1 MMKRFVA
8 IGLIYLAA
16 VSCIAHVVSR
26 SDHSSR
32 GFVSPVS
39 LQEWQR
45 YTVDGEEFSVSMPVL
60 PAMTTEKTF
69 LREYQKTR
77 TERQIGAYQDGVVY
91 SVRSLQDP
99 LRPSLEMFIGA
110 QFASNNP
117 SDVSINGFAGKQF
130 EYNSRGVKQTSQFFK
145 TKKHL
150 YEFGAAGAS
159 FDDPR
164 VKQFF
169 SSITLGEKREGT
181 ELNDGIGAV
190 SSVDS
195 LGGEPTYSGKE
206 VDQRVFV
213 AMKPEPSFSEMARQE
228 HVTGTVVLRAL
239 FNSKGSVENIT
250 AISEL
255 PFGLTKRAIAAAK
268 KIKFVPAV
276 KNGQFVSTWLQL
288 EYNFN
293 LY

>member
-1 MMKRFVA
+1 MKRFVA

-77 TERQIGAYQDGVVY
+77 MERQIGAYQDGVVY

-110 QFASNNP
+110 RFASNNP
-117 SDVSINGFAGKQF
+117 SDVSINGFAGQQF

-195 LGGEPTYSGKE
+195 SGREPTYSGKE
-206 VDQRVFV
+206 VDQKVFV

-250 AISEL
+250 VISEL